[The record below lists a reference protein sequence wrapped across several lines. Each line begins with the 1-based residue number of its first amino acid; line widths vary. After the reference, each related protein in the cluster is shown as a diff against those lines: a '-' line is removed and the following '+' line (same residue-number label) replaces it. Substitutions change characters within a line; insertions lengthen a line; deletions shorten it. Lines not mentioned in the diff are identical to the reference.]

1 MSPSEKVDMFPL
13 DPECNYKS
21 KVLVGTL
28 LYFQTVRAQQRGG
41 GEENKKQRG
50 HRQLQDLAAYNMAA
64 NNSTTGSGF
73 IVILQIELDKHG

>member
-1 MSPSEKVDMFPL
+1 MSSSEKVDMFSL
-13 DPECNYKS
+13 DPELAITSQKYWF
-21 KVLVGTL
+21 L
-28 LYFQTVRAQQRGG
+28 FQTVRAQQRGG

-73 IVILQIELDKHG
+73 IVILQIELDQHG